1 MSLRPQ
7 SIELI
12 NKILPPHENPTNT
25 ATSQSSPFGNITNR
39 PNREPYEH
47 LGHCRGA
54 ILLLELPISGVTG
67 QITEID
73 VQAFCQVSQAWLTVH
88 SFTALTISNNGSS
101 ASQYAFLV
109 YPSTLDASQWA
120 AKIQGPMPRLFRVNV
135 VGTGNLVYKL
145 SAELLS

>member
-1 MSLRPQ
+1 MSLRPT

-12 NKILPPHENPTNT
+12 SKLIATPYDAST
-25 ATSQSSPFGNITNR
+25 ATSQASPFGNITNR

-54 ILLLELPISGVTG
+54 ILLLELPLSATTG
-67 QITEID
+67 LITEID

-88 SFTALTISNNGSS
+88 SFTALTIANSNSA
-101 ASQYAFLV
+101 ASQFAYLI

-120 AKIQGPMPRLFRVNV
+120 GKIQGPMPRLWRVKV
-135 VGTGNLVYKL
+135 VGTGNLAYKL
-145 SAELLS
+145 SAELLT